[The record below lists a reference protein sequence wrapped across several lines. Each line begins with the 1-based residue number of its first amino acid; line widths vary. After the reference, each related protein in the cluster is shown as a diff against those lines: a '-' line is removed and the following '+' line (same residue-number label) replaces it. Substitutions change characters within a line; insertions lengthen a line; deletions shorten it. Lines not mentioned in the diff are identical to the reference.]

1 MKLKHKIMHLFLA
14 MMMTLSLIPSF
25 SSPVIAAANENLAL
39 GQTATASSSYPNRSW
54 TPDKA
59 VDGDVSG
66 SDSRWSSKRATGTSN
81 EGTGDT
87 GTKEQWLAV
96 DLGEET
102 PINQIE
108 IYWEAAFATEYD
120 IQVSLNG
127 EDYETVKTCTA
138 EEAGQQ
144 THRDLGVDSARF
156 VRIYCREPKTA
167 SYGYS
172 IYELEVYAENRME
185 SAKDVLDSLQ
195 GQAPRLSADQK
206 SVILP
211 EVPEGYRISL
221 FGSDNQQV
229 LKLDGTII
237 QPLVDMNVNLLYK
250 VVNESDE
257 TDYATS
263 DTDI

>member
-1 MKLKHKIMHLFLA
+1 M
-14 MMMTLSLIPSF
+14 
-25 SSPVIAAANENLAL
+25 
-39 GQTATASSSYPNRSW
+39 
-54 TPDKA
+54 D
-59 VDGDVSG
+59 
-66 SDSRWSSKRATGTSN
+66 SKRATGTSN

-120 IQVSLNG
+120 IQVSLDG
-127 EDYETVKTCTA
+127 EEYETVKTCTA

-172 IYELEVYAENRME
+172 IYELEVYAENRMD

-195 GQAPRLSADQK
+195 GQAPRTDHH
-206 SVILP
+206 P
-211 EVPEGYRISL
+211 R
-221 FGSDNQQV
+221 
-229 LKLDGTII
+229 
-237 QPLVDMNVNLLYK
+237 K
-250 VVNESDE
+250 V
-257 TDYATS
+257 YGAGRG
-263 DTDI
+263 

>member
-1 MKLKHKIMHLFLA
+1 MKLKHKIVHLFLA

-87 GTKEQWLAV
+87 GTKEQWLTV

-120 IQVSLNG
+120 IQVSLDG
-127 EDYETVKTCTA
+127 EEYETVKTCTA

-156 VRIYCREPKTA
+156 VRIYCKEPKTA

-172 IYELEVYAENRME
+172 IYETRKWKNIFTLKNRRHIYV
-185 SAKDVLDSLQ
+185 SYFSFFYCAKIPS
-195 GQAPRLSADQK
+195 
-206 SVILP
+206 
-211 EVPEGYRISL
+211 
-221 FGSDNQQV
+221 
-229 LKLDGTII
+229 
-237 QPLVDMNVNLLYK
+237 
-250 VVNESDE
+250 
-257 TDYATS
+257 
-263 DTDI
+263 